1 MHRLFIPCL
10 LFAFLCLPLFAQE
23 ESGDI
28 AKEGTQGS
36 PFNQSK
42 FVPDI
47 SFVLD
52 TSYLHR
58 NRDNETYEKQHSP
71 GFTPSQSDEAAHGHC
86 LLDNSPRGF
95 RFNYGELALYSVVDP
110 YLELFAVIQFTQAG
124 VTVEEAYFTTTSLP
138 YGFQVRAGKF
148 LSGIGRIN
156 EQHEHYRD
164 FYGAPLVYEA
174 FFSDSL
180 DEVGARLTWVAPL
193 DFYLMFGAEILEGK
207 NTGSFGHEGF
217 TGPGGNRVEDDA
229 AGPDLGTGYI
239 KTSFD
244 LGDLTVYL
252 GTSAAF
258 GRARINHGIDVKDA
272 AGSAFTGGTVIAA
285 GDMTLRYSFDSVR
298 YLALQAEYLY
308 RAMDGTL
315 YEKDAAGTMTDCDLA
330 RRQSGLYAQ
339 LVTRFAMRWRA
350 GLRYDLLAQNR
361 EERDGERQALP
372 SNMARY
378 GCMAEFNPTEFSR
391 FRLQYNYDRSRYVA
405 ESGEYQASPNH
416 EIILQANITIGAH
429 GAHSF

>member
-1 MHRLFIPCL
+1 MHRLCIPCL
-10 LFAFLCLPLFAQE
+10 LFALLCLPLFAQE
-23 ESGDI
+23 ETGDA
-28 AKEGTQGS
+28 AKEGAQGS

-58 NRDNETYEKQHSP
+58 NRGNETYEKQETP
-71 GFTPSQSDEAAHGHC
+71 GFAPSQSDEVSHGHR
-86 LLDNSPRGF
+86 LYDNSPRGF

-138 YGFQVRAGKF
+138 FGFQVRAGKF

-156 EQHEHYRD
+156 EQHEHYWD

-180 DEVGARLTWVAPL
+180 NEVGARLTWVAPL
-193 DFYLMFGAEILEGK
+193 DFYLMFGAEFFEGK
-207 NTGSFGHEGF
+207 NAASFGHEGF
-217 TGPGGNRVEDDA
+217 ADQNGNPLEHDA
-229 AGPDLGTGYI
+229 AGPNLGTLYT

-244 LGDLTVYL
+244 LDDLTVYL
-252 GTSAAF
+252 GSSAAF
-258 GRARINHGIDVKDA
+258 GRARLNHGIDVKDV
-272 AGSAFTGGTVIAA
+272 AGSAVTGDTVIVA
-285 GDMTLRYSFDSVR
+285 GDMTLKYLFDSVR
-298 YLALQAEYLY
+298 FLALQAEYLY

-315 YEKDAAGTMTDCDLA
+315 YEKDAAGTITGYDLD

-350 GLRYDLLAQNR
+350 GVRYDLLAQNR
-361 EERDGERQALP
+361 EERNGERRPLP

-378 GCMAEFNPTEFSR
+378 SCMAEFNPTEFSR
-391 FRLQYNYDRSRYVA
+391 FRLQYNYDRSRYLA
-405 ESGEYQASPNH
+405 ESGEYQACPNH